1 MWLEANQSN
10 ESLVY
15 FDSNIT
21 AVETANQNSKCFM
34 GSFDSESNVL
44 PLESKNISSGATYY
58 WRVDSKINGK
68 IVKGPI
74 WTFKV
79 K

>member
-1 MWLEANQSN
+1 
-10 ESLVY
+10 
-15 FDSNIT
+15 
-21 AVETANQNSKCFM
+21 M
-34 GSFDSESNVL
+34 GSFNSKTNVL
-44 PLESKNISSGATYY
+44 PIESKNINSGATYY